1 MCPIPVANRMIDYEE
16 YYEID
21 PPMFEAFLADTGKAL
36 RFVERCRT
44 GARKTRACSTS
55 RVAIAARR
63 CE

>member
-1 MCPIPVANRMIDYEE
+1 MIDYEE